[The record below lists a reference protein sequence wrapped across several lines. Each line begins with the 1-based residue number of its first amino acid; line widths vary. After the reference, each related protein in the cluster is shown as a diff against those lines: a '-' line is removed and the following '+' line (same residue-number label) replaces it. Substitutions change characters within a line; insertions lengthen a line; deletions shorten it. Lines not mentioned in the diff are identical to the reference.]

1 MSLNATSYPIDIDE
15 MHVPSAETIAKRRAA
30 RREMARIAEIRRRL
44 ESAKIVSYADASP
57 EEDFSM
63 DMLFQFDYTA
73 SSEGSVRGR
82 TKVPFAKKIKGKY
95 KKNKSNKKAG
105 KLTRVEDEERDGFVI
120 VNSFDYIGTENHGQ
134 PSGKSIETRTY
145 ALGLM
150 RLRTLRLTKLSNQ
163 STQFSARKH
172 IRLPSDRDNR
182 RPWDAFRVIRGV
194 LGFGWD

>member
-15 MHVPSAETIAKRRAA
+15 MHVPSAEAIAKRRAA

-82 TKVPFAKKIKGKY
+82 TKVSSAKKIKGKY
-95 KKNKSNKKAG
+95 KKNKSKKKAG
-105 KLTRVEDEERDGFVI
+105 KLARVEDEERDGFAI
-120 VNSFDYIGTENHGQ
+120 VNSSDYIGTENHGQ
-134 PSGKSIETRTY
+134 PSGKNIETRTY
-145 ALGLM
+145 VPV
-150 RLRTLRLTKLSNQ
+150 S
-163 STQFSARKH
+163 STSQ
-172 IRLPSDRDNR
+172 
-182 RPWDAFRVIRGV
+182 
-194 LGFGWD
+194 